1 MPGARPPPFGGWPPG
16 TRPGG
21 CGKPG
26 GVIWGLIG
34 DDADTE
40 GGIMVAGDDT
50 GGDRGRQGGLPAA
63 GPAVARRLAKY
74 LQSDRRNRDQYWIHH
89 HSLNVLG
96 RHVWFRHRATPKS
109 ISFVIRQNLY

>member
-50 GGDRGRQGGLPAA
+50 GGDRGRQGWLPAA

-74 LQSDRRNRDQYWIHH
+74 LQSDRRNRDQYWIHRIHH
-89 HSLNVLG
+89 HSLIVLASMSG
-96 RHVWFRHRATPKS
+96 LDTLRHQKLFH
-109 ISFVIRQNLY
+109 L